1 MGAAEHAGRGQDT
14 DQRNGV
20 RPEGD
25 LGGDVHGKG
34 KAEEVVAEPGR
45 VNQAE

>member
-1 MGAAEHAGRGQDT
+1 MEPAERAGRGQDA
-14 DQRNGV
+14 DQRNGA

-34 KAEEVVAEPGR
+34 KAEEVVAAPGR
-45 VNQAE
+45 VNRAE